1 MCNNLNVI
9 IIYLYIKL
17 IIIDKITDKN
27 ELNKNLNLH
36 QLKNIK
42 ESIKIIKKDNI
53 ETYTNKFLIITD
65 SEFWINVITK
75 WCNNWIKKNQY
86 LDKKNVDIILYINYY
101 LNLLNNENILID
113 FKFIRGH
120 SDKNNSNETLNIYQ
134 KGNIMA
140 DKLAN
145 IGKEN
150 FDINIKLI

>member
-1 MCNNLNVI
+1 MSLRFTLFFYLALFSIFFNCFLFINIACKHKLYNL
-9 IIYLYIKL
+9 LYIKL

-113 FKFIRGH
+113 FKFTYPKH
-120 SDKNNSNETLNIYQ
+120 SNLPKVVVSTIVN
-134 KGNIMA
+134 
-140 DKLAN
+140 
-145 IGKEN
+145 
-150 FDINIKLI
+150 